1 MNSNRS
7 PLNLSRYEGCTITGA
22 LAVSAFIPDALTVVH
37 GPAGCAHHNLSL
49 LHATL
54 LQQDRLALPRVYA
67 TSLGEQDIIFGGEEA
82 LERTIEQV
90 LQRNPRAVCVI
101 STCITETIGD
111 DTDAVCGRK
120 WGVPVIHLHSA
131 GFLGGSFNE
140 GFVNALK
147 GIGTLVSPAEAH
159 DGGINIVGEKN
170 LEFEVEENYEEVARL
185 LGLLDLEVNVR
196 FVRNTRVD
204 DISRFSE
211 GSLNI
216 LREGALD
223 PIGRHFHE
231 QFGQPYL
238 SGFPVGLQGTRAFLQ
253 AIGDACGIKA
263 NEAIAAEKAL
273 QEEVAADFADLRGE
287 VISLSPFGFQCP
299 EFFLLSE
306 VAGAIG
312 LRIAPEGTEIPVPFG
327 TPVGTAGIRRMLH
340 QWRRFLHA

>member
-1 MNSNRS
+1 MNSNAS

-22 LAVSAFIPDALTVVH
+22 LAISAFIPDALTVVH

-49 LHATL
+49 LHATM
-54 LQQDRLALPRVYA
+54 LQHDGLFLPPVY
-67 TSLGEQDIIFGGEEA
+67 TTGLGEQDIIFGGEEA

-90 LQRNPRAVCVI
+90 LQREPKAVCVI

-111 DTDAVCGRK
+111 DTDAVCGRE

-147 GIGTLVSPAEAH
+147 GIGTLVSPAEVR

-196 FVRNTRVD
+196 FVRNTKID

-211 GSLNI
+211 GCINI
-216 LREGALD
+216 LREDALE
-223 PIGRHFHE
+223 PIGRHFSE
-231 QFGQPYL
+231 RLGQPYL
-238 SGFPVGLQGTRAFLQ
+238 SGFPVGLRDTREFLR
-253 AIGDACGIKA
+253 AVGDACGIDPTG
-263 NEAIAAEKAL
+263 AIAAEESL
-273 QEEVAADFADLRGE
+273 QEELAGEFADLKGE
-287 VISLSPFGFQCP
+287 AISLSPFGFQCP
-299 EFFLLSE
+299 EFSLLSE
-306 VAGAIG
+306 VADAID

-327 TPVGTAGIRRMLH
+327 APVGTAGIRRMLH

>member
-1 MNSNRS
+1 MNSNPS

-54 LQQDRLALPRVYA
+54 LQQDLPSLPPVYSTA
-67 TSLGEQDIIFGGEEA
+67 LGEQDIIFGGEGA
-82 LERTIEQV
+82 LEKTIERV
-90 LQRNPRAVCVI
+90 LQRKPRLVCVI

-111 DTDAVCGRK
+111 DTDAVCNRE
-120 WGVPVIHLHSA
+120 WDVPVIHLHSA

-147 GIGTLVSPAEAH
+147 GIGTLVSPAEVH

-196 FVRNTRVD
+196 FVRNAKVD

-211 GSLNI
+211 GGLNI
-216 LREGALD
+216 LREAALE
-223 PIGRHFHE
+223 PIGRHFQE
-231 QFGQPYL
+231 KFDQPYL
-238 SGFPVGLQGTRAFLQ
+238 SGFPVGLQGTREFLR
-253 AIGDACGIKA
+253 AVGEACGVA
-263 NEAIAAEKAL
+263 PEEAIASEEAL
-273 QEEVAADFADLRGE
+273 QEELAADFSDLRGE
-287 VISLSPFGFQCP
+287 AISLSPFGFQCP
-299 EFFLLSE
+299 EFSLLSE
-306 VAGAIG
+306 VADAIG
-312 LRIAPEGTEIPVPFG
+312 LRVAPEGTEIPVPFG
-327 TPVGTAGIRRMLH
+327 APVGTTGIRRMMH